1 MDQGYVLGNF
11 IILGIR
17 IVGAVY
23 CGNKAIELNRSPV
36 GWVLFAILTPV
47 IAMIAIN
54 FTSKKTKRHQKK

>member
-23 CGNKAIELNRSPV
+23 CGNKAVELNRPPV
-36 GWVLFAILTPV
+36 VWVLFAILTPV

-54 FTSKKTKRHQKK
+54 FTCKKTNGHQEK